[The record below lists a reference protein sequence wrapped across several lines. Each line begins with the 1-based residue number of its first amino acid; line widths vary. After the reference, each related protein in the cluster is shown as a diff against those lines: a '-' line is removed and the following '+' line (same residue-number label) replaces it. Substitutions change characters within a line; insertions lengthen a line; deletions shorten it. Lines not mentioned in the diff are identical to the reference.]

1 MITCAT
7 RCYHEV
13 MEIIVSDW
21 VLRFIKSL
29 DGSVQSDI
37 YDLIELLREYGHE
50 LRSIVV
56 HSIYAI
62 LLP

>member
-1 MITCAT
+1 
-7 RCYHEV
+7 